1 MKAKVIGRIKVSLFF
16 LKKMCSYSKS
26 FFCMQCIRSLMQVGV
41 VYATIFLPKMIIDSL
56 SAEAAGHAVFFAV
69 LYAVIFF
76 MERTAGIW
84 IEAYCKKKTA
94 EFQEVLVVEL
104 SQTVVRIPYSELE
117 SFSVREEYEL
127 AQKCISRDS
136 VMKMLQSTW
145 NSIFVFLTVSGIFFI
160 AAYLVWWLWLVLFA
174 SVAIEII
181 CEIVRINYNYES
193 YETQNIAEMN
203 MCYFRDWMPRRKHAK
218 EVRLYG
224 MLPYIQKQTKHWI
237 EELATIQKERTK
249 KTFQALWWSHF
260 ANGALIF
267 IVYCY
272 IGILCLQHVL
282 SVGDFVMSVSAVFEL
297 NRSAVNIARMFLT
310 FAEEGNYIQAYQ
322 RFLNREDR
330 DGTKHVYTESSP
342 KFSFDN
348 VSFRYEGAPKNAV
361 EQLNVTIEPGRHYGV
376 VGLNGAGKSTF
387 IKLLMGLYTPTEG
400 IVACNGINIEEIRK
414 EEYWELF
421 SATFQDYRIFDIC
434 ADQNIAAQ
442 KQPAQERCYDA
453 AKKAGILDKILSL
466 PEQFQTILGREFK
479 EDGAEL
485 SDGEKQKLA
494 LARMIYKDAPVWILD
509 EPTASLSPRSEYELY
524 EQLGQLTKNKTVIF
538 ISHRLASCR
547 FCDEVL
553 VFDQSGVAERGT
565 HEELMA
571 MGGLYKKMFD
581 TQSKYYDVNY
591 REDNLEG
598 LQEA

>member
-1 MKAKVIGRIKVSLFF
+1 MKAKIMDRIKMSFFF
-16 LKKMCSYSKS
+16 LRKMYSYSKS
-26 FFCMQCIRSLMQVGV
+26 FFCAQSIRSLMQVGV

-56 SAEAAGHAVFFAV
+56 NTEATGR
-69 LYAVIFF
+69 AVIFSVF
-76 MERTAGIW
+76 YAIIFFTERTVGIW

-94 EFQEVLVVEL
+94 EFQEVLVTEL
-104 SQTVVRIPYSELE
+104 SQTAMRIPYSELE

-136 VMKMLQSTW
+136 VMKLLQSTW
-145 NSIFVFLTVSGIFFI
+145 NTVFVFLTVSGIFFI
-160 AAYLVWWLWLVLFA
+160 VGYLVWWMWLVLFA
-174 SVAIEII
+174 SVVTEIA
-181 CEIVRINYNYES
+181 CELVRIKYNYES

-203 MCYFRDWMPRRKHAK
+203 MCYSRDWMTRRKHAK

-224 MLPYIQKQTKHWI
+224 MLPYIRKQTRYWI
-237 EELATIQKERTK
+237 EELAAIQKERTK

-272 IGILCLQHVL
+272 IGILCLRHIL
-282 SVGDFVMSVSAVFEL
+282 GVGDFVMSVSAVFEL
-297 NRSAVNIARMFLT
+297 NRSAVQIAKTFLV

-322 RFLNREDR
+322 RFLNREGR
-330 DGTKHVYTESSP
+330 DGTKHVYIGRAP
-342 KFSFDN
+342 RFSFDH
-348 VSFRYEGAPKNAV
+348 VAFRYEGAEKNAV
-361 EQLNVTIEPGRHYGV
+361 EQLNITIEPARHYGV

-400 IVACNGINIEEIRK
+400 MITCDGIHIEEIRK

-421 SATFQDYRIFDIC
+421 SATFQDYRIFDVG

-442 KQPAQERCYDA
+442 KQPSQERCYDA
-453 AKKAGILDKILSL
+453 AKKAGILDKIQSF
-466 PEQFQTILGREFK
+466 PEQFQTILGCEFK

-509 EPTASLSPRSEYELY
+509 EPTASLSPQSEYELY
-524 EQLGQLTKNKTVIF
+524 KQLGQLTKNKTVIF

-553 VFDQSGVAERGT
+553 VFDQSCVAERGT

-581 TQSKYYDVNY
+581 AQSKYYDVKY
-591 REDNLEG
+591 REDPLEG
-598 LQEA
+598 AKEA